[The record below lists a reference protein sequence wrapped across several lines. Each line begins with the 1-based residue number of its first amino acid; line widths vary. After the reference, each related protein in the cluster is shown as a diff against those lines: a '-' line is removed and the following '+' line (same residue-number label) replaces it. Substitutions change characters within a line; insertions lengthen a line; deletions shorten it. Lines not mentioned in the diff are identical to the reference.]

1 MEHPRAANARL
12 PLCLRLRASGR
23 ARLVW
28 AVSVCRGRPRE
39 LAPDRRAGHKL
50 EEWRRRVRGMAW
62 LGSGARA
69 RLERESGL
77 VGGSKIWARDFRR
90 ESAGVRGTGGAHT
103 GGGTATMRACP
114 SLRATITKRR
124 NEEGLRPCTGKKI

>member
-1 MEHPRAANARL
+1 MPPTPGSLFMPAPARIG
-12 PLCLRLRASGR
+12 PGASRVGR
-23 ARLVW
+23 Q

-90 ESAGVRGTGGAHT
+90 ERAAVRGTGGADT
-103 GGGTATMRACP
+103 GGGTACVSQLAGDNHKA
-114 SLRATITKRR
+114 SLTRKVCV
-124 NEEGLRPCTGKKI
+124 LVPQKKK